1 MCLGQLLFTSCV
13 EAQAKISGMACVRSP
28 PRSIFLPSAAGLRW
42 QGSNGRDQNVLA
54 SQLIKVIPGSTWQPL
69 QTHSL
74 ETTNN
79 CHSFPITCSFLTCWL
94 NFMMHNPKIQ
104 THKNTDI
111 GKDYVQNGY
120 TVRSYRISQGVCVCV
135 CVCVCVWVCAQLPP
149 TLRDPMQC
157 SLPNSSVHGI
167 FQPKILEWVAIL
179 YFRGSSL
186 PRGWTW
192 LSCVSYDGR
201 QILHHWATWEAYIT
215 GNYMQYPGIN
225 YNGKE
230 CKKGCIHVYNWVTL
244 LYSRN

>member
-135 CVCVCVWVCAQLPP
+135 CVCVCVG
-149 TLRDPMQC
+149 MC
-157 SLPNSSVHGI
+157 SVASDSS
-167 FQPKILEWVAIL
+167 W
-179 YFRGSSL
+179 
-186 PRGWTW
+186 
-192 LSCVSYDGR
+192 
-201 QILHHWATWEAYIT
+201 HHA
-215 GNYMQYPGIN
+215 M
-225 YNGKE
+225 
-230 CKKGCIHVYNWVTL
+230 
-244 LYSRN
+244 